1 MGQSYLRD
9 IQKDLVPRMIARS
22 GYRWHNAAA
31 RSEMIQILR
40 YLTIRKGGVYIHW
53 DALAARSHNL
63 RANNEKALAIKAAGS
78 HAHAARNHQD
88 YIMRAVFQLFQ
99 ATPDDMKLSF
109 VKQEVFGIADGGPII
124 GADHPVMTEVF
135 AIPIVG
141 ALCTYSNFRGVLA
154 RCFESA
160 DRCPGLAGN
169 FQSKVLFETK
179 GSEKLGETTVL
190 QNRLHP
196 SQQNLRSSWYAPPCT
211 IAARAHPGIHK
222 RTLCGCSYWKSS
234 RGQLMAIQQSV
245 KIFALSMLDIP
256 PARACVR
263 ES

>member
-1 MGQSYLRD
+1 MLQ
-9 IQKDLVPRMIARS
+9 
-22 GYRWHNAAA
+22 
-31 RSEMIQILR
+31 
-40 YLTIRKGGVYIHW
+40 
-53 DALAARSHNL
+53 
-63 RANNEKALAIKAAGS
+63 
-78 HAHAARNHQD
+78 NHQA
-88 YIMRAVFQLFQ
+88 YLNRAVYKLFQ

-135 AIPIVG
+135 AIPIAG

-154 RCFESA
+154 WCFESA

-169 FQSKVLFETK
+169 FQSKVLFEK
-179 GSEKLGETTVL
+179 KESEKLGETVL

-196 SQQNLRSSWYAPPCT
+196 SQQKIFDLLGTHSPAPSP
-211 IAARAHPGIHK
+211 RAHPGIHK
-222 RTLCGCSYWKSS
+222 RTLCGCSYWESS
-234 RGQLMAIQQSV
+234 RGQLLAIQQSV